1 MIIKRTI
8 NLLLCALMLV
18 TTVLGEPLGLL
29 SVQAAKVTEQ
39 EVIIEDGDAEQGSSE
54 DIIESDDLDGEGEV
68 EMTPSPDTDT
78 DGATD
83 IGEGDDEPPV
93 FGRGPGRDIIPG
105 GGGNEEEPP
114 IDDENYDELVE
125 GEARAPGD
133 VVINTGNF
141 PSQSFQYYLYQNF
154 DRNRDGVLSLEER
167 NAVTWIDVSRRGIT
181 TLEGIEQFP
190 KLVGLIAYSNSI
202 SSVDLSKN
210 TELTTLS
217 LSNNRLNGLNLS
229 NNTKLTSLTLN
240 DNSNLKT
247 LALNNQTALKHLEC
261 RNNGL
266 STLNVSN
273 NPLLTHLDFA
283 NNKIAGSINFNINTK
298 LKVLDCTNNSITTLN
313 LANNTELAVL
323 ECSNNQLTGLNI
335 NNNKKLSSL
344 NCRNNSIPSLNLD
357 KNTNLIQILAGNN
370 ILPELNIPIAIANRL
385 EYLEYEYQRNN
396 SMTPNTVRATASGRA
411 INITWNS
418 VSGATGYELYRYDN
432 TYGNWERVA
441 AREITGTSYSDTRV
455 KQGENYRYKLY
466 AFNKTSTAKQY
477 MTYSITTSGVK
488 TAVPTPA
495 RLKPKT
501 KVANASR
508 IDISWTRDN
517 AFNGY
522 EIHMA
527 TSKNGKY
534 TRVGTVITVGTA
546 TTANFK
552 HTGLK
557 AGTTYYYKI
566 RGYVQLGTS
575 RLFSSYTPVVSRKQ
589 IVSKVENVKVANQ
602 SADSLRLAWN
612 KVDNA
617 SGYEV
622 YQATSKNG
630 KYTRIA
636 TLNKSSSTAFTVKRL
651 SPKRTYHYK
660 VRAYRNVDKVKR
672 NGKYSNVISK
682 KVVLAKPTLTAK
694 AKSRTAIDLSWKKVS
709 GAKEYEIYRATSKN
723 GKYKKIATTKARKF
737 TNTKLKKNRNYF
749 YRIKAVQ
756 RIGNKKHTSA
766 FSAKKSARTKR

>member
-18 TTVLGEPLGLL
+18 TTVFGEPLGLL
-29 SVQAAKVTEQ
+29 SVQAAEITEQ
-39 EVIIEDGDAEQGSSE
+39 EVIIEGDDREHESSEEIIDGDGLGSE
-54 DIIESDDLDGEGEV
+54 DDIDV
-68 EMTPSPDTDT
+68 TPIPDTDT

-105 GGGNEEEPP
+105 GGANEEELP
-114 IDDENYDELVE
+114 IDDENDDAE
-125 GEARAPGD
+125 GSARVA
-133 VVINTGNF
+133 INDANF

-154 DRNRDGVLSLEER
+154 DRNRDGDLSVTER
-167 NAVTWIDVSRRGIT
+167 NAVKWIDVSRRGIAN
-181 TLEGIEQFP
+181 LKGIELFP
-190 KLVGLIAYSNSI
+190 NLEGLIAYSNSI
-202 SSVDLSKN
+202 SSIDLSKN
-210 TELTTLS
+210 TKLETLS

-240 DNSNLKT
+240 DNINLKT

-266 STLNVSN
+266 SALNVSN

-298 LKVLDCTNNSITTLN
+298 LKVLDCTNNNITTLN
-313 LANNTELAVL
+313 LTNNTELMVL

-344 NCRNNSIPSLNLD
+344 NCRNNSIASLNLSN
-357 KNTNLIQILAGNN
+357 NTNLIQILAGNN
-370 ILPELNIPIAIANRL
+370 ALSSGLNVPIAIANRL
-385 EYLEYEYQRNN
+385 EYLEYEYQAGM
-396 SMTPNTVRATASGRA
+396 SPNTVRATASGRA

-418 VSGATGYELYRYDN
+418 VAGATGYELYRYDN
-432 TYGNWERVA
+432 TYKNWERVA
-441 AREITGTSYSDTRV
+441 AKEITGTSYSDTRV

-466 AFNKTSTAKQY
+466 AFNKSTTVKKY

-589 IVSKVENVKVANQ
+589 IVPKVANVKVANQ
-602 SADSLRLAWN
+602 SADSLRLTWN

-636 TLNKSSSTAFTVKRL
+636 TLNKSSSNAFTVKRL

-672 NGKYSNVISK
+672 NGNYSDVVKK
-682 KVVLAKPTLTAK
+682 KVVLAKPTLTVK
-694 AKSRTAIDLSWKKVS
+694 AKSRTAIDLSWKKVK
-709 GAKEYEIYRATSKN
+709 GAKEYEIYRETSKN
-723 GKYKKIATTKARKF
+723 GKYKKIATTRARKF
-737 TNTKLKKNRNYF
+737 TNTKLKKNKNYF

-766 FSAKKSARTKR
+766 FSANKLARTKR